1 MGSTSSTGHLQRAIG
16 TRALACATVNAVVG
30 SGIFVLP
37 ALVAADLG
45 TAALLA
51 YLACG
56 VLVLL
61 VGLCFAELG
70 SSTTVSGGMYAFI
83 GRAFGPYA
91 GFLAG
96 NLYLLGGGVT
106 GDAAISNALA
116 DILAGFFPAMGQP
129 WLRALFLV
137 CLFGG
142 LAALNI
148 SGVKRGVRLVE
159 LAMLGKF
166 IPLVLLVLCAAPSV
180 EAVNLHWPEA
190 SALHGF
196 GPATLLLFFAFLGL
210 ETALANGGEMRQP
223 HRTVPRG
230 LLLGIGLVLALY
242 VAIQAVA
249 QGVLGSALAGA
260 PAPLGALAAAVFG
273 TAGAAAMLVVSA
285 VSMGGTVGGNVLC
298 APRILYATASDG
310 LLPRAL
316 ARVHPRFSTPH
327 VAIAT
332 YAAMGCILA
341 IAGGFRQLAVVST
354 ASVLLIYLGV
364 VLAVIKGRLRPAA
377 LAAAG
382 FRMRGGQLV
391 PVLAACGIV
400 WLLSNL
406 ALREFLWMAA
416 LAVLLSA
423 WYAAVVLRRVAM
435 ANRQQIR
442 TVQ

>member
-1 MGSTSSTGHLQRAIG
+1 MACTDEQLQRAIG
-16 TRALACATVNAVVG
+16 TRALACATVNAIVG

-45 TAALLA
+45 TGALLA

-56 VLVLL
+56 ALVLV

-116 DILAGFFPAMGQP
+116 DILAEFFPSLGQP
-129 WLRALFLV
+129 WLRAVFLV
-137 CLFGG
+137 GLFGG

-159 LAMLGKF
+159 LATLGKF
-166 IPLVLLVLCAAPSV
+166 IPLVLLVGCAVPSV
-180 EAVNLHWPEA
+180 QAVNLHGPEA

-196 GPATLLLFFAFLGL
+196 EPATLLLFFAFLGL
-210 ETALANGGEMRQP
+210 ETALSNGGEMQEPR
-223 HRTVPRG
+223 RTVPRG

-242 VAIQAVA
+242 MAIQAVA

-260 PAPLGALAAAVFG
+260 PAPLGALAAAAFG
-273 TAGAAAMLVVSA
+273 TAGAVAMLVVSA
-285 VSMGGTVGGNVLC
+285 LSMGGTVGGNVLC

-310 LLPRAL
+310 LLPRVL
-316 ARVHPRFSTPH
+316 AQVHPRFSTPH

-332 YAAMGCILA
+332 YAAMGCTLA

-364 VLAVIKGRLRPAA
+364 VLAVIKGRLRPKTTTV
-377 LAAAG
+377 AG
-382 FRMRGGQLV
+382 FRMHGGLRV
-391 PVLAACGIV
+391 PALAACGIV

-416 LAVLLSA
+416 LSALLSA
-423 WYAAVVLRRVAM
+423 WYAVVVRRRKAIVA
-435 ANRQQIR
+435 
-442 TVQ
+442 